1 MFFSKTTPR
10 HWRLPWLGAAVLAG
24 GLGACSLPAPVQ
36 PPQATQAIAPDV
48 SAQTALGQAHAA
60 LRQQA
65 QAPATHSGFYALGDP
80 REAFAAR
87 SLLARAAQRT
97 LDVQYYIWRHDKTG
111 LLLHELLLAAD
122 RGVRVRLLLDDGGT
136 TGLDDALQAL
146 HSHPN
151 AEVRL
156 VNPLPLRGWLKPLG
170 YVTDFRRTHRRMHNK
185 SFSADGQASIVGGRN
200 VGNEYFGATDGVVF
214 ADLDVLAIGPA
225 VLAIEQDFNRYWNHV
240 AAYPVDQVAHPVAPG
255 ALEGLRRSG
264 QGLRVRIL
272 TNALEATDVA
282 IVHSGYA
289 KYRKPLLQDGIEL
302 YELRGTP
309 PDYAEDGDRLRR
321 QLTALGS
328 SEQPARQNLRGRR
341 AAGLCRLLQLRPAL
355 AAAQYRDGPADRKPA
370 PGPADQPQ
378 L

>member
-1 MFFSKTTPR
+1 M
-10 HWRLPWLGAAVLAG
+10 
-24 GLGACSLPAPVQ
+24 
-36 PPQATQAIAPDV
+36 
-48 SAQTALGQAHAA
+48 
-60 LRQQA
+60 
-65 QAPATHSGFYALGDP
+65 
-80 REAFAAR
+80 
-87 SLLARAAQRT
+87 
-97 LDVQYYIWRHDKTG
+97 
-111 LLLHELLLAAD
+111 
-122 RGVRVRLLLDDGGT
+122 RVRLLLDDGGT

-170 YVTDFRRTHRRMHNK
+170 YVTDFRRAQRRMHNK

-225 VLAIEQDFNRYWNHV
+225 VLAIEQDFDRYWNHV
-240 AAYPVDQVAHPVAPG
+240 AAYPVAPG

-264 QGLRVRIL
+264 QALVQSPAAQDYRQALEAPPFVQHLLQAQLPMDWAVAHLVSDPPEKIQGQAPSTALIGEQLRRAIGTPTQSLDLVSPYFVPTAAGVQAFAQLRAQGLRVRIL

-289 KYRKPLLQDGIEL
+289 KYRKPLLPDGVEL